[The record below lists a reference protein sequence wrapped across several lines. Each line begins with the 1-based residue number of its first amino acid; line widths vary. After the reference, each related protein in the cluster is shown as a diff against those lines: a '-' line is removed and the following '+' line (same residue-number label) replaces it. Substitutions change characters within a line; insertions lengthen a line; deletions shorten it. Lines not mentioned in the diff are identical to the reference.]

1 TLTRSHAPVLQRR
14 LKSQISHPRATC
26 RLGPVASGGGSSLA
40 VPPLP
45 SSRGAVLLL
54 GRLEGGQRL
63 LPAPWEHFYEL
74 RKPAGPAALP
84 RAYGGGRQGCRQLP
98 RRPCVWSVP
107 LSIHN
112 AGLRAGPAGSRG
124 ERGSAEPGQ
133 AASGQGAREPRGEQ
147 QRGGGEG
154 GDPPAPRVLSPDV
167 ISPPQG
173 GSTAKGRAPLAP
185 AAPRALVIGAEPWR
199 GGRGVPGVP
208 AARRGDGRPDAQSH
222 PRPGQGDGVPRGSP
236 GVSFPRRPRGL
247 GRGSSPVQWRREGAA
262 ALPEG
267 SAVHQGALVL
277 PHASLA
283 AAGTYSCHGED
294 GSLLH
299 TVSLR
304 LGHLPGVPFVSCR
317 ASDYEN
323 FSCSW
328 TSSLETFLPT
338 RYITTYRKK
347 SLTGEEKRRNKSG
360 HVGPCLQDPS
370 RAGTCTVHRSEFWSS
385 YRLNITEVNPLGS
398 SFRLLDITMQAII
411 KPDPPE
417 GLVVEPVPLAP
428 RRLYVSWK
436 YPASWPKE
444 PHFQLR
450 FRLQYRP
457 VIHRSWSVVE
467 TVNLSEVI
475 TDAFAGLEHVVQVSA
490 KDFLDAG
497 NWSEWSAEARA
508 TPVRDPATTASEGT
522 TTDASLESLAEEP
535 SQAPNP
541 EPINRSDPLEKM
553 AILVSLGIF
562 AFFILA
568 AVLVITILIW
578 LRVRKHSK
586 DETKPH
592 NFLVAATHLKAL
604 PRTQILP

>member
-1 TLTRSHAPVLQRR
+1 KIKT
-14 LKSQISHPRATC
+14 
-26 RLGPVASGGGSSLA
+26 
-40 VPPLP
+40 
-45 SSRGAVLLL
+45 
-54 GRLEGGQRL
+54 
-63 LPAPWEHFYEL
+63 
-74 RKPAGPAALP
+74 
-84 RAYGGGRQGCRQLP
+84 
-98 RRPCVWSVP
+98 
-107 LSIHN
+107 N
-112 AGLRAGPAGSRG
+112 
-124 ERGSAEPGQ
+124 
-133 AASGQGAREPRGEQ
+133 PRGKQTRLREK
-147 QRGGGEG
+147 GGCKRSLK
-154 GDPPAPRVLSPDV
+154 AVRRQKSLSLSPDPRRDAGGRCPPRCPGASRAPGAGGRAV
-167 ISPPQG
+167 RPGGAELREPVREPGADRRHRKRPGEAAEDWQRPAPIVQRRRRDRTARCRPEQPAAGSPPPVPLVPVP
-173 GSTAKGRAPLAP
+173 APVPVPVRRAP
-185 AAPRALVIGAEPWR
+185 WTHSR
-199 GGRGVPGVP
+199 GG
-208 AARRGDGRPDAQSH
+208 AQEDAQSH

-247 GRGSSPVQWRREGAA
+247 GRGSSLVQWRREGAA

-457 VIHRSWSVVE
+457 VIHRSWSVV
-467 TVNLSEVI
+467 SGGRGG
-475 TDAFAGLEHVVQVSA
+475 ARRGGAGVGTAASGFGGAHVPDVSRCPGG
-490 KDFLDAG
+490 DG
-497 NWSEWSAEARA
+497 E
-508 TPVRDPATTASEGT
+508 PVRGDHGRLRGAGARGASEREGFPGRGELERVERGGT
-522 TTDASLESLAEEP
+522 GHAGQRCGAGVLTVPPTAP
-535 SQAPNP
+535 SPCHPPPSSVTRARPSSWGP
-541 EPINRSDPLEKM
+541 
-553 AILVSLGIF
+553 F
-562 AFFILA
+562 
-568 AVLVITILIW
+568 T
-578 LRVRKHSK
+578 
-586 DETKPH
+586 
-592 NFLVAATHLKAL
+592 L
-604 PRTQILP
+604 PRTTQKLAPRWEVELQGGKAAPTSCCPMTGCTLGAVPQGSQGKVELPGAPQGHPWAPRPQRQPSLLLPAMLPLVLGD

>member
-1 TLTRSHAPVLQRR
+1 MQTLPESREEGKNPFPQPRPPGALPLGGARGRAAHRGPGGERCARGARSCGSRCGSRVRIGGTGSVPGRRRRIGSALLQ
-14 LKSQISHPRATC
+14 LCSE
-26 RLGPVASGGGSSLA
+26 GGGTGPPAAAPSSPQRAPRRRCHSSRSRSRSRSRFAEHHGHIAAEERRKMHSPTRGLGRVMVFLAAALASASLA
-40 VPPLP
+40 VPEGWGEEGVQYGQVGTDVTL
-45 SSRGAVLLL
+45 SCAGA
-54 GRLEGGQRL
+54 
-63 LPAPWEHFYEL
+63 
-74 RKPAGPAALP
+74 
-84 RAYGGGRQGCRQLP
+84 
-98 RRPCVWSVP
+98 
-107 LSIHN
+107 
-112 AGLRAGPAGSRG
+112 RAG
-124 ERGSAEPGQ
+124 
-133 AASGQGAREPRGEQ
+133 
-147 QRGGGEG
+147 
-154 GDPPAPRVLSPDV
+154 
-167 ISPPQG
+167 
-173 GSTAKGRAPLAP
+173 
-185 AAPRALVIGAEPWR
+185 
-199 GGRGVPGVP
+199 
-208 AARRGDGRPDAQSH
+208 
-222 PRPGQGDGVPRGSP
+222 
-236 GVSFPRRPRGL
+236 
-247 GRGSSPVQWRREGAA
+247 SPVQWRREGAA

-267 SAVHQGALVL
+267 SAIHQGALVL

>member
-1 TLTRSHAPVLQRR
+1 MRSP
-14 LKSQISHPRATC
+14 IPG
-26 RLGPVASGGGSSLA
+26 LGRVMVFLAAALASASLA
-40 VPPLP
+40 VPEGWGEEGVQYGQVGTDVTL
-45 SSRGAVLLL
+45 SCTGA
-54 GRLEGGQRL
+54 
-63 LPAPWEHFYEL
+63 H
-74 RKPAGPAALP
+74 AG
-84 RAYGGGRQGCRQLP
+84 
-98 RRPCVWSVP
+98 
-107 LSIHN
+107 
-112 AGLRAGPAGSRG
+112 
-124 ERGSAEPGQ
+124 
-133 AASGQGAREPRGEQ
+133 
-147 QRGGGEG
+147 
-154 GDPPAPRVLSPDV
+154 
-167 ISPPQG
+167 
-173 GSTAKGRAPLAP
+173 
-185 AAPRALVIGAEPWR
+185 
-199 GGRGVPGVP
+199 
-208 AARRGDGRPDAQSH
+208 
-222 PRPGQGDGVPRGSP
+222 
-236 GVSFPRRPRGL
+236 
-247 GRGSSPVQWRREGAA
+247 SPVQWRRAGAA

-267 SAVHQGALVL
+267 SAIQQGSLVL
-277 PHASLA
+277 PRASLA
-283 AAGTYSCHGED
+283 TAGTYSCHDED
-294 GSLLH
+294 SGLLH
-299 TVSLR
+299 AVSLR
-304 LGHLPGVPFVSCR
+304 LGYLPGVPFVSCR

-328 TSSLETFLPT
+328 TSSVETFLPT

-347 SLTGEEKRRNKSG
+347 SLTGEEKRRNKNG
-360 HVGPCLQDPS
+360 HVGPCLQDLS
-370 RAGTCTVHRSEFWSS
+370 RPGTCTVHGSEFWSS

-417 GLVVEPVPLAP
+417 GLVVEPIPLAP
-428 RRLYVSWK
+428 RRLHVSWK
-436 YPASWPKE
+436 YPSSWPKE

-457 VIHRSWSVVE
+457 IIHRSWSVVE

-508 TPVRDPATTASEGT
+508 TPVRDPATMASEET
-522 TTDASLESLAEEP
+522 TTNASLESLAEEP

-541 EPINRSDPLEKM
+541 EPINRSDTLEKM

-568 AVLVITILIW
+568 AVLVVTILIW

-604 PRTQILP
+604 PSESRCG

>member
-1 TLTRSHAPVLQRR
+1 MHSP
-14 LKSQISHPRATC
+14 IPC
-26 RLGPVASGGGSSLA
+26 LGRVMVFLVAALASASLA
-40 VPPLP
+40 VPKGWGEEGVQYGQVGTDVTLLCAGAHE
-45 SSRGAVLLL
+45 SSV
-54 GRLEGGQRL
+54 
-63 LPAPWEHFYEL
+63 
-74 RKPAGPAALP
+74 
-84 RAYGGGRQGCRQLP
+84 
-98 RRPCVWSVP
+98 
-107 LSIHN
+107 
-112 AGLRAGPAGSRG
+112 
-124 ERGSAEPGQ
+124 
-133 AASGQGAREPRGEQ
+133 
-147 QRGGGEG
+147 
-154 GDPPAPRVLSPDV
+154 
-167 ISPPQG
+167 
-173 GSTAKGRAPLAP
+173 
-185 AAPRALVIGAEPWR
+185 
-199 GGRGVPGVP
+199 
-208 AARRGDGRPDAQSH
+208 
-222 PRPGQGDGVPRGSP
+222 
-236 GVSFPRRPRGL
+236 
-247 GRGSSPVQWRREGAA
+247 VQWRQAGAT

-267 SAVHQGALVL
+267 SAIQEGALVL

-283 AAGTYSCHGED
+283 TTGTYSCHGED
-294 GSLLH
+294 GGLLN

-304 LGHLPGVPFVSCR
+304 MGHLPGVPFVSCR

-328 TSSLETFLPT
+328 TSSVETFLPT
-338 RYITTYRKK
+338 RYITTYSRDL
-347 SLTGEEKRRNKSG
+347 SPPCLLVCRNKNG

-370 RAGTCTVHRSEFWSS
+370 HPSTCTVHGSEFWSS

-417 GLVVEPVPLAP
+417 GLVVEPIPLAP
-428 RRLYVSWK
+428 RRLLVSWK
-436 YPASWPKE
+436 YPSSWPKE

-508 TPVRDPATTASEGT
+508 TPVRGITTMAIEET
-522 TTDASLESLAEEP
+522 TTDTSLESLAEEP

-541 EPINRSDPLEKM
+541 EPINRSDPLEKT

-562 AFFILA
+562 AFFVLA

-578 LRVRKHSK
+578 LRARKHSK

-592 NFLVAATHLKAL
+592 NFLVAATHLKAR
-604 PRTQILP
+604 PSESGCR

>member
-1 TLTRSHAPVLQRR
+1 MHN
-14 LKSQISHPRATC
+14 
-26 RLGPVASGGGSSLA
+26 
-40 VPPLP
+40 
-45 SSRGAVLLL
+45 
-54 GRLEGGQRL
+54 
-63 LPAPWEHFYEL
+63 
-74 RKPAGPAALP
+74 
-84 RAYGGGRQGCRQLP
+84 
-98 RRPCVWSVP
+98 
-107 LSIHN
+107 SI
-112 AGLRAGPAGSRG
+112 P
-124 ERGSAEPGQ
+124 
-133 AASGQGAREPRGEQ
+133 
-147 QRGGGEG
+147 
-154 GDPPAPRVLSPDV
+154 
-167 ISPPQG
+167 
-173 GSTAKGRAPLAP
+173 
-185 AAPRALVIGAEPWR
+185 
-199 GGRGVPGVP
+199 
-208 AARRGDGRPDAQSH
+208 
-222 PRPGQGDGVPRGSP
+222 
-236 GVSFPRRPRGL
+236 GL
-247 GRGSSPVQWRREGAA
+247 GRVMVFLGAALMSASLTVPGGWGEEGVQYGRVGTNVTLSCTGAHAGSLVQWRRADA
-262 ALPEG
+262 VALPEG
-267 SAVHQGALVL
+267 SAIREGALVL

-283 AAGTYSCHGED
+283 TTGRYSCHGKD
-294 GSLLH
+294 SGLLH

-304 LGHLPGVPFVSCR
+304 MGHLPGVPFVSCR

-328 TSSLETFLPT
+328 TSSVDTFLPT

-347 SLTGEEKRRNKSG
+347 SLTGEEKQREKNG
-360 HVGPCLQDPS
+360 HVGLCLQDPS
-370 RAGTCTVHRSEFWSS
+370 HPGTCTVHGSEFWSS

-417 GLVVEPVPLAP
+417 GLVVEPIPLAP

-436 YPASWPKE
+436 YPSTWPRE

-508 TPVRDPATTASEGT
+508 TPVRELLTTAIEET
-522 TTDASLESLAEEP
+522 TTYASLETLAEEP

-562 AFFILA
+562 AFFVLA
-568 AVLVITILIW
+568 AVLVITIFIW
-578 LRVRKHSK
+578 LRVRKHGK

-592 NFLVAATHLKAL
+592 NFLVVATHLKAR
-604 PRTQILP
+604 PSESGC

>member
-1 TLTRSHAPVLQRR
+1 MHN
-14 LKSQISHPRATC
+14 
-26 RLGPVASGGGSSLA
+26 
-40 VPPLP
+40 
-45 SSRGAVLLL
+45 
-54 GRLEGGQRL
+54 
-63 LPAPWEHFYEL
+63 
-74 RKPAGPAALP
+74 
-84 RAYGGGRQGCRQLP
+84 
-98 RRPCVWSVP
+98 
-107 LSIHN
+107 SI
-112 AGLRAGPAGSRG
+112 P
-124 ERGSAEPGQ
+124 
-133 AASGQGAREPRGEQ
+133 
-147 QRGGGEG
+147 
-154 GDPPAPRVLSPDV
+154 
-167 ISPPQG
+167 
-173 GSTAKGRAPLAP
+173 
-185 AAPRALVIGAEPWR
+185 
-199 GGRGVPGVP
+199 
-208 AARRGDGRPDAQSH
+208 
-222 PRPGQGDGVPRGSP
+222 
-236 GVSFPRRPRGL
+236 GL
-247 GRGSSPVQWRREGAA
+247 GRVMVFLGAALMSASLTVPEGWGEEGVQYGRVGTNVTLLCAGARPGSLVQWRRAGAM

-267 SAVHQGALVL
+267 SAIREGALVL
-277 PHASLA
+277 PQASLA
-283 AAGTYSCHGED
+283 TTGRYSCHGKD
-294 GSLLH
+294 SGLLH
-299 TVSLR
+299 TVSLQI
-304 LGHLPGVPFVSCR
+304 GHLPGVPFVSCR

-328 TSSLETFLPT
+328 TSSVDTFLPT

-347 SLTGEEKRRNKSG
+347 SQTGEEKQREKSG
-360 HVGPCLQDPS
+360 HVGLCLQDPFHP
-370 RAGTCTVHRSEFWSS
+370 GTCTVHGSEFWSS

-417 GLVVEPVPLAP
+417 GLVVEPIPLAP

-436 YPASWPKE
+436 YPSSWPKE

-508 TPVRDPATTASEGT
+508 TPVRELPTTAIEET
-522 TTDASLESLAEEP
+522 TTDASLETLAEEP

-562 AFFILA
+562 AFFVLA
-568 AVLVITILIW
+568 AVLVIIVLIW
-578 LRVRKHSK
+578 LRVRKHGK

-592 NFLVAATHLKAL
+592 NFLVAASHLKAR
-604 PRTQILP
+604 PKAQIL